1 MDPNIKVS
9 LKTALKMD
17 KVPMFGR
24 TKLPTLEIGWTMRG
38 TDQECRSGPTTAPTK
53 ACGSGE

>member
-38 TDQECRSGPTTAPTK
+38 TD
-53 ACGSGE
+53 